1 VVLMRGRDS
10 GRDLARR
17 YPVALAGAVLLLLA
31 GSSAFRSAQAADD
44 GADSPGLW
52 DSFLRRLDVKAAPA
66 EPAPDFV
73 ERTRP
78 DPSKLD
84 YMQPALPHKVSPL
97 AVKSPAQIQ
106 AAKDALDAAK
116 NLQLDPAPK
125 PPLNLSK
132 SSKAAKAKP
141 SLLN

>member
-1 VVLMRGRDS
+1 MRGRDS
-10 GRDLARR
+10 GRDRARR
-17 YPVALAGAVLLLLA
+17 HPITLAGAVLLLLA
-31 GSSAFRSAQAADD
+31 GSSALRSAHAADE
-44 GADSPGLW
+44 GGDSPGLW
-52 DSFLRRLDVKAAPA
+52 DSLLRKLDVKAAPA

-106 AAKDALDAAK
+106 AAKSALDAAK
-116 NLQLDPAPK
+116 NRQLNPAPK
-125 PPLNLSK
+125 PPLDLSR
-132 SSKAAKAKP
+132 SSKVTRAKP
-141 SLLN
+141 PLVN